1 MKKRI
6 EEEEEEWNKSEVG
19 RKKILYYYFGCDYLL
34 LYLTGFVFEKNFLSS
49 QSVTRD
55 SQTRHSKE
63 KKQRKILL

>member
-6 EEEEEEWNKSEVG
+6 EEEEEEEWNKSEVG
-19 RKKILYYYFGCDYLL
+19 RKKILLLFWMRFYLL
-34 LYLTGFVFEKNFLSS
+34 LFCDFVFEKNFLSS

>member
-19 RKKILYYYFGCDYLL
+19 RKKILLLFWMRFYLL
-34 LYLTGFVFEKNFLSS
+34 LFCDFVFEKNFLSS